1 MASNRAAALPDAA
14 ALLAALVNILEV
26 PEMTVSS
33 SGLREGLL
41 YQALDPET
49 RAQDPLIVAAEF
61 EGRRLARFAP
71 HGRANAPWIAPL
83 FADAAS
89 ADSRVRLAAS
99 LPLYVAWYAH
109 PAFPPPPAP
118 PIHPR
123 THPY

>member
-61 EGRRLARFAP
+61 EGRRPARFAP
-71 HGRANAPWIAPL
+71 HGRAHAEWVGPL
-83 FADAAS
+83 FADEATTESRLRLPAS
-89 ADSRVRLAAS
+89 TLTDEQSRA
-99 LPLYVAWYAH
+99 
-109 PAFPPPPAP
+109 
-118 PIHPR
+118 
-123 THPY
+123 